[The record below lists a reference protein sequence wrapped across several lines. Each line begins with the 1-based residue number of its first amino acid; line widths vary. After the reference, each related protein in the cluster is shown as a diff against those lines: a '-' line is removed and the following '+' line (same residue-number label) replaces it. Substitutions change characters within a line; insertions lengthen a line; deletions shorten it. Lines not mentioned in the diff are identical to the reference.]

1 MPKGIRQEQKLKEKG
16 NLKGTKFT
24 ISRQKVEYSM
34 RKFHHKVSKRQY
46 LCMITEWD
54 CPSLVSKE
62 KFKEEYLDPLK
73 RSVDQ
78 YLSAVV
84 HWRELDLGLV
94 TLEEYIDVQALWL
107 RVDQYIKKQQ

>member
-16 NLKGTKFT
+16 NLKGIKFT

-62 KFKEEYLDPLK
+62 SLRKNIWTLLK
-73 RSVDQ
+73 GQ
-78 YLSAVV
+78 
-84 HWRELDLGLV
+84 
-94 TLEEYIDVQALWL
+94 
-107 RVDQYIKKQQ
+107 